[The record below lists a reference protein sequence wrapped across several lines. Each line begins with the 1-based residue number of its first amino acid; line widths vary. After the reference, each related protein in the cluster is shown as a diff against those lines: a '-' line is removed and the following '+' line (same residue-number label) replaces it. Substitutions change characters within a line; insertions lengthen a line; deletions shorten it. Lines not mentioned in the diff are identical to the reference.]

1 MERIQQYYRN
11 FEQEMGY
18 NLFDKEDYVENKT
31 FLLYI
36 HMLLTTEVAEV
47 AEEFR
52 TMFKLADRLV
62 A

>member
-1 MERIQQYYRN
+1 
-11 FEQEMGY
+11 MGY

-36 HMLLTTEVAEV
+36 HKLLTTEVAEV